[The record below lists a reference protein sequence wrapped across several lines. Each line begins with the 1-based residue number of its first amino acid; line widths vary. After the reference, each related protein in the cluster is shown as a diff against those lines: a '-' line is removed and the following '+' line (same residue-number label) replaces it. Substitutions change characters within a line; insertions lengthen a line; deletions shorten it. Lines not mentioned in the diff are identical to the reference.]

1 MQIWQKFIIVH
12 PKKIKYPNNSLK
24 RCTVSRILW
33 KTPFDY
39 ELIFIDSMF
48 MSGFGTIVAF
58 AKKQNI
64 KTVGEFVENEAI
76 FNILNEIGV
85 DYSQGY
91 YFGKPISL
99 KII

>member
-48 MSGFGTIVAF
+48 MSGFGILEKLDNSNFKT
-58 AKKQNI
+58 KDLI
-64 KTVGEFVENEAI
+64 KW
-76 FNILNEIGV
+76 L
-85 DYSQGY
+85 
-91 YFGKPISL
+91 
-99 KII
+99 

>member
-33 KTPFDY
+33 KTTFDY

-48 MSGFGTIVAF
+48 MSGFGVKI
-58 AKKQNI
+58 KQ
-64 KTVGEFVENEAI
+64 
-76 FNILNEIGV
+76 
-85 DYSQGY
+85 
-91 YFGKPISL
+91 
-99 KII
+99 